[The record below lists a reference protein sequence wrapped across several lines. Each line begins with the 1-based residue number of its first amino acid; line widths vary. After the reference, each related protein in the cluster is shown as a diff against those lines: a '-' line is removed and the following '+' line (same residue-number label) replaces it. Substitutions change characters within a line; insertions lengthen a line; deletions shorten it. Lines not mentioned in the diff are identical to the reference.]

1 MKPIGSDKNEK
12 SNASSK
18 KSMRVSPS
26 PSFRNRSPE
35 GKIEQPLIDDKH
47 SSALIIRKEVRKNS
61 SYIHDITYKK

>member
-35 GKIEQPLIDDKH
+35 GKIE
-47 SSALIIRKEVRKNS
+47 
-61 SYIHDITYKK
+61 